1 MPVISVPRTLRQ
13 QLGDDGADDLVNLI
27 NRATEDAKED
37 TLVLAEER
45 YERRLSEETS
55 GVNQNIAE
63 TRAALKQE
71 IAETAAA
78 LKQEIAETRAELRQE
93 IAETRAELR
102 QEIVE
107 TRGEL
112 QTQLAETK
120 SDLIRWMFIFWV
132 GQLAAMLGILFV
144 LLR

>member
-37 TLVLAEER
+37 TLVLAGER
-45 YERRLSEETS
+45 YERRLSEEIS
-55 GVNQNIAE
+55 GVKQNIAE
-63 TRAALKQE
+63 TRA
-71 IAETAAA
+71 
-78 LKQEIAETRAELRQE
+78 
-93 IAETRAELR
+93 
-102 QEIVE
+102 
-107 TRGEL
+107 EL

-120 SDLIRWMFIFWV
+120 SELIRWMFIFWV

-144 LLR
+144 FFS